1 MGQFDSGTSNQAYA
15 VQVGAKGRILLPAKV
30 RSRMDLKEGDR
41 LVLTIEA
48 DGSLRL
54 VSLRQQARKLRGYLK
69 DVQPER
75 SLSEELIQ
83 DRRKEAEGE

>member
-1 MGQFDSGTSNQAYA
+1 MGQFDSGTSHQAYA
-15 VQVGAKGRILLPAKV
+15 VPMGAKGRILLPVKV
-30 RSRMDLKEGDR
+30 RSRMNLKEGDR

-48 DGSLRL
+48 DRSLRL
-54 VSLRQQARKLRGYLK
+54 VSLHQQAQKLRGCLK

-83 DRRKEAEGE
+83 DRRTFLR

>member
-1 MGQFDSGTSNQAYA
+1 MGQFDSETSNQAYA

-30 RSRMDLKEGDR
+30 RSQMDLKEGDR

-54 VSLRQQARKLRGYLK
+54 VSLRQQAQKLRGYLRGCLK
-69 DVQPER
+69 
-75 SLSEELIQ
+75 S
-83 DRRKEAEGE
+83 